1 MRRLLTLTTLLA
13 GLPLAAPVCAEQ
25 VFSFQRAAGQL
36 PKTVV
41 PVSYGINISTD
52 IDNLKLTGQE
62 TIQVDVR
69 TPTEDV
75 TLNQAGL
82 HLAGAVLDNGVKA
95 TITQDDTAET
105 ATLHF
110 PAKVSKGAHT
120 LVITYSGPILK
131 TPNGIYVDDY
141 TAPSGETKRMLV
153 TQFEVADARRMFPG
167 WDEPAFKATF
177 QLNVTLPKEAVAV
190 SNMPVTQSTPE
201 GTSQKR
207 VSFATT
213 PRMSTYLLALVAGDM
228 KSVQGQADGTPLAVY
243 APSGLEGQGEYALH
257 ASEKILPYYN
267 SYFGVKY
274 PLPKMDMVA
283 IPGNYQAGAMENWGL
298 LTYIDNV
305 LLFDP
310 KNSTP
315 RTRELIYEVVA
326 HEMAH
331 QWSGDLVTMG
341 WWDNIWLNEGF
352 ASWME
357 IKATDK
363 MNPDWDIWPR
373 QHETRE
379 ETMGT
384 DALPSTHPIQQ
395 TIHNVSEANSAFDS
409 ISYGKGELVIRMLE
423 GWLGEDHFR
432 DGMRLYMK
440 SHAYSSSTSQDL
452 WQALSKTSG
461 LDVGPV
467 ARSFTEQPGI
477 PLVNVASAC
486 KAGKTVYTLT
496 QSRFTIHDP
505 HPAAQTWMVPV
516 VAGGPGLAT
525 QKLVLGKA
533 PQTLSVA
540 GCDAPLKLNLGESGY
555 YRVQYSAPAFASLL
569 KNAPHFAP
577 VDRANLLGDQFAL
590 FRSGQAPLSAY
601 MDLANSLLSAQE
613 SDIAVLE
620 EIIGRFETLDQYL
633 KGSPDRAAFRAYARK
648 QLAPVLARLG
658 WDQKVD
664 ENVLDT
670 MLRPSVISVLG
681 RFEDPAVVTEADKR
695 FARWQADP
703 ASLKPDLVGV
713 VARIAMTHADEKTYA
728 AMAEK
733 VRTTQ
738 ATEVKL
744 RLFNAL
750 AAATNPALIEKN
762 VALAYSG
769 AIPNGRIAMALGRVA
784 DESENPDLVWQLV
797 KQHEAEIR
805 THLAP
810 WSQDGFLAAIAAY
823 SDNPDVAHALEADPS
838 SSKTTGG
845 KIATAKALS
854 EIGARKEAMQAAQS
868 QLHIWL
874 GAQH

>member
-52 IDNLKLTGQE
+52 TDNLKLTGQE

-95 TITQDDTAET
+95 TITQDDTTET

-228 KSVQGQADGTPLAVY
+228 KSVQGLADGTPLAVY

-440 SHAYSSSTSQDL
+440 SHAYSSTTSQDL

-505 HPAAQTWMVPV
+505 HPAAQTWRVPV

-533 PQTLSVA
+533 PQTLRVA

-569 KNAPHFAP
+569 KNATHFAP

-658 WDQKVD
+658 WDQKVG

-670 MLRPSVISVLG
+670 MLRPSVISVIG
-681 RFEDPAVVTEADKR
+681 RFEDPAVVAEAGKR

-713 VARIAMTHADEKTYA
+713 VARIAMTHADEKTYK

-823 SDNPDVAHALEADPS
+823 SDNPDVARALEADPS

-868 QLHIWL
+868 QLQTWL

>member
-1 MRRLLTLTTLLA
+1 MGRLLTLTTLLA